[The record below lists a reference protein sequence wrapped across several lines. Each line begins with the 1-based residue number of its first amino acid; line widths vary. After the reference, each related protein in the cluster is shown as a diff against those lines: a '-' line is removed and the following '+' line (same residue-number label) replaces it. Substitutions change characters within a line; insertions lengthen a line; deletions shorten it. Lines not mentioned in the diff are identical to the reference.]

1 MLNDKLRDL
10 RPADMISIG
19 VMGAELARDTP
30 ERLFHFPDGTL
41 KEPYDGIL
49 DAMDHWSDYEPHT
62 FSQSWDVDVIENHFS
77 SEVRVLNQFHL
88 EYARSSD
95 SI

>member
-1 MLNDKLRDL
+1 MLDDKLQDL
-10 RPADMISIG
+10 RLADMISLR
-19 VMGAELARDTP
+19 VWGAELARDTP
-30 ERLFHFPDGTL
+30 ERLFHFSDGTL

-49 DAMDHWSDYEPHT
+49 DAMDHWSDYKPHT
-62 FSQSWDVDVIENHFS
+62 CSQPWNVDVIKNHFP